1 MMYKYDIYIYMLF
14 SDILILATE
23 FHMGEYGRSSGGCV
37 VGTVLCLSQVGTAC
51 EYAHLQKCFLHSCF
65 L

>member
-1 MMYKYDIYIYMLF
+1 MLF